1 MIQSLS
7 FRQWSAS
14 TTALLLLHSLLA
26 NPVLAAQ
33 DTPAAGGL
41 RITILE
47 GDNAIVNVRQR
58 VGREAIVQVEDEN
71 RKPVA
76 GALVTF
82 LAPDNGASTAFA
94 NGERSI
100 TLTADDSGRVRLNNL
115 KPNQVAGQYQIRIV
129 ATANGQRGTA
139 IITRT
144 NMLPAAATAGGI
156 SAKLLTIILA
166 GAAAGVVGGVVAA
179 NRGSSPSPTVPSA
192 PQPVVVT
199 PGTPTVGPPR

>member
-1 MIQSLS
+1 MSHSLI
-7 FRQWSAS
+7 FRRWGASA
-14 TTALLLLHSLLA
+14 AAMLLLHSSLTI
-26 NPVLAAQ
+26 PVLGAQ
-33 DTPAAGGL
+33 DTPATGGL

-82 LAPDNGASTAFA
+82 LAPDSGASTAFSNGA
-94 NGERSI
+94 NSI
-100 TLTADDSGRVRLNNL
+100 TLTADNSGRVTLRNL
-115 KPNQVAGQYQIRIV
+115 KPNQVAGQYQIRVV
-129 ATANGQRGTA
+129 ANAGGLRGSA
-139 IITRT
+139 VITRT
-144 NMLPAAATAGGI
+144 NMLPVAAAAGGI
-156 SAKLLTIILA
+156 SMKVLAIILA

-179 NRGSSPSPTVPSA
+179 NGGSSSPTVPTPTA
-192 PQPVVVT
+192 AVVVT